1 MKHIIVKIEGMHCN
15 HCKMS
20 VEKALS
26 KIDGIDSVSVDL
38 QIGEADI
45 FGNPDMDE
53 ILSEIDNLGYS
64 AELK

>member
-1 MKHIIVKIEGMHCN
+1 MNHILVKINGMNCN

-26 KIDGIDSVSVDL
+26 KIDGIESVSVDL
-38 QIGEADI
+38 QTGEADI
-45 FGNPDMDE
+45 FGNPDVDE

-64 AELK
+64 TELK

>member
-1 MKHIIVKIEGMHCN
+1 MKHSIVKIEGMNCN

-26 KIDGIDSVSVDL
+26 QIDGIDSVSVDL
-38 QIGEADI
+38 QTGQANI

-53 ILSEIDNLGYS
+53 ILREIDSLGYS
-64 AELK
+64 AKLK